1 MKPLTNLLIEFEN
14 KFNEIFQEL
23 RDLKMRAYALEDE
36 NEKLRKELTDVYRHC
51 LAEGAGKTGQPQQ
64 SRRQGFANLSRLYN
78 DGFHVCHMHFG
89 QSRSGDCL
97 FCLGFLGKK

>member
-1 MKPLTNLLIEFEN
+1 MKPLTNLLIEFES
-14 KFNEIFQEL
+14 KFDEL
-23 RDLKMRAYALEDE
+23 LKEFRDLKMRAYALEDE
-36 NEKLRKELTDVYRHC
+36 NEKLRKELTDVYQHY
-51 LAEGAGKTGQPQQ
+51 LTGNAGRPGKPE
-64 SRRQGFANLSRLYN
+64 SPREGFANLNRLYD